1 MIPYT
6 ECRPAW
12 RPAWTN
18 SLEVGMGQMM
28 ERGRNIL
35 LVEDE
40 HALAELVQDL
50 LHDTGYVVTH
60 VDTLDDALRS
70 VAKERFDAAM
80 LDINLGDDEV
90 YPVAEKLRAMA
101 VPFFFASARG
111 AAGLAR
117 TFRDHPIVPKPY
129 RIDQIEM
136 MLEAALRGDLDPGK
150 PPESGPSYDATHHGR

>member
-1 MIPYT
+1 
-6 ECRPAW
+6 
-12 RPAWTN
+12 
-18 SLEVGMGQMM
+18 MGQMM
-28 ERGRNIL
+28 EKGRNIL

-40 HALAELVQDL
+40 HALAGLLLDL

-60 VDTLDDALRS
+60 VDTLDRALQS
-70 VAKERFDAAM
+70 VAQERFDAAV

-117 TFRDHPIVPKPY
+117 SFRDHPIVPKPY
-129 RIDQIEM
+129 RIDQIET
-136 MLEAALRGDLDPGK
+136 MLEAALRGDLDHAGPLPPGA
-150 PPESGPSYDATHHGR
+150 PSGTSHHGRC

>member
-1 MIPYT
+1 MDMPVCT
-6 ECRPAW
+6 E
-12 RPAWTN
+12 
-18 SLEVGMGQMM
+18 SLEAAMGQMM
-28 ERGRNIL
+28 DKGRNIL

-40 HALAELVQDL
+40 HALAGLLQDL

-70 VAKERFDAAM
+70 VAQERFDAAV

-111 AAGLAR
+111 AAGLASS
-117 TFRDHPIVPKPY
+117 FRHHPIVPKPY
-129 RIDQIEM
+129 RIDQIET
-136 MLEAALRGDLDPGK
+136 MLEAALRGDLTPGDPL
-150 PPESGPSYDATHHGR
+150 PPGEANGTSHHGRC